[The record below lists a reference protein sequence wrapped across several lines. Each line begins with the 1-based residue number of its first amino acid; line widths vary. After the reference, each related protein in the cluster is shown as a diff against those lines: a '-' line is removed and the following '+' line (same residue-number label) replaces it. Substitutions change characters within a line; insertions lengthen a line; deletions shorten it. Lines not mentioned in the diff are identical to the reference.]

1 MTCSVSLRVG
11 AVTTTTR
18 LAATSAT
25 AAPTATRGTHDVP
38 NRNAPQTIRPHS
50 RKPHTR
56 IGASTNRYDRSAS
69 AIVTMTHQIA
79 LTTYWN
85 VPGSVR
91 ISWPM
96 MTMTGQ
102 CQR

>member
-1 MTCSVSLRVG
+1 MGR
-11 AVTTTTR
+11 R
-18 LAATSAT
+18 AASA
-25 AAPTATRGTHDVP
+25 
-38 NRNAPQTIRPHS
+38 IRPQS

-79 LTTYWN
+79 LTMCWK
-85 VPGSVR
+85 VPGAVR
-91 ISWPM
+91 MSWPM
-96 MTMTGQ
+96 MTITGQ